1 MHCLGVM
8 IRVRDGC
15 EAATADHLRQLAEAT
30 RREPGCVLYL
40 VHRDAGDARRFF
52 IYEQYRTA
60 DDHAAH
66 RASDHYRRHAA
77 AGFVPFEESRTV
89 TVYELL

>member
-15 EAATADHLRQLAEAT
+15 EAAAADHLRRLAEET
-30 RREPGCVLYL
+30 RKEAGNVLYL
-40 VHRDAGDARRFF
+40 IHSAAGDPCQFF

-60 DDHAAH
+60 ADHAAH
-66 RASDHYRRHAA
+66 RASGHYRRHAA
-77 AGFVPFEESRTV
+77 EGLLPLAESRAA